1 MRHIPGKTL
10 AHARQEALGLNDGF
24 NAERANEGNR
34 SMGSGISAFETPEQ
48 EIRKFTERLRRLGVN
63 EWPREAKVVELSAG
77 AATDCTLWNAWVSGI
92 SKRGLVPTIAGGI
105 HGRSALHRGRLPRP
119 ALCESEQRCRHCQGG
134 LHHLPLLP
142 DDLER
147 VFAELKRVLRPS
159 GHVVFVEPWLTPF
172 LHFVHVVS
180 GNLLARRLSTKLDA
194 LATMIENERQTY
206 ENWLGRPQE
215 ISQLANRY
223 FQPEHESFTWGKWN
237 FVGRRTRKGIA
248 AESTSHN
255 RGNLPGGR
263 GGWSAESQLRK
274 HRVR

>member
-1 MRHIPGKTL
+1 MTDSTQNAPMKGIDPW
-10 AHARQEALGLNDGF
+10 EAAYL
-24 NAERANEGNR
+24 R
-34 SMGSGISAFETPEQ
+34 FETPEQ

-63 EWPREAKVVELSAG
+63 EWPREAKVVELFCGRGNGLHALERLGFRNIEGVDLSPRLLAEYTGEARCTAG
-77 AATDCTLWNAWVSGI
+77 DCRDLPFANQSKDAAIV
-92 SKRGLVPTIAGGI
+92 
-105 HGRSALHRGRLPRP
+105 
-119 ALCESEQRCRHCQGG
+119 QGG

-180 GNLLARRLSTKLDA
+180 ENPLARRLSTKLDA

-223 FQPEHESFTWGKWN
+223 FQREHESFTWGKWN
-237 FVGRRTRKGIA
+237 FVGR
-248 AESTSHN
+248 
-255 RGNLPGGR
+255 PYP
-263 GGWSAESQLRK
+263 
-274 HRVR
+274 